1 MSPLVHRS
9 RPIIRRAGLGLAVL
23 AAAVM
28 SWAPASAAGAEENVV
43 IRGGKI
49 FTMTRGV
56 IDGGL
61 VLIRDG
67 RIAAVGKNI
76 PIPKGARLIDA
87 AGGAVC
93 PGLIDAFTNLGTT
106 QAGSLGADSD
116 EATSPVTPQLRIIDA
131 LDPENDFI
139 RLARQSGVTAA
150 LVAPGEG
157 NLLSGQ
163 SALLRLAG
171 DGVEEMI
178 VRFPVGVHGSLGE
191 LVKLRYGQKNQMP
204 STRMGE
210 AALLRQTLIEA
221 QSYMEKLHRY
231 EKNLADY
238 QAKAKEEKA
247 TISDKPEPPAK
258 NFKLLALIPLLTGKQ
273 PWIVRANRL
282 DDILTV
288 LRLAEEFHLT
298 VILNHGAAAWKV
310 ADRLA
315 ARNIPVLV
323 GPASADFQLEETREA
338 RPDLA
343 ARLRQAGVKI
353 AFQTGSTRNVTDLLS
368 QAQAAVVAGL
378 PREEALKALTLY
390 PAQIFGVADQLGS
403 LEAGKIADVVIFDGE
418 PLTRP
423 VRVKMVLLAGKTV
436 VPQSEGSK

>member
-9 RPIIRRAGLGLAVL
+9 RLIVRPTGLGLAVL
-23 AAAVM
+23 AAVM
-28 SWAPASAAGAEENVV
+28 GWHLVSAAKAEENVV
-43 IRGGKI
+43 IRGGKV

-76 PIPKGARLIDA
+76 PIPKDARLIDA
-87 AGGAVC
+87 TGGAVC

-131 LDPENDFI
+131 FDPENDFI

-171 DGVEEMI
+171 DRVEEMI

-221 QSYMEKLHRY
+221 QSYLEKLNRY
-231 EKNLADY
+231 EQKLADY
-238 QAKAKEEKA
+238 QAKAKEGKTPA
-247 TISDKPEPPAK
+247 SDRPEPPAK

-282 DDILTV
+282 DDILTA

-298 VILNHGAAAWKV
+298 LILNHGAAAWKV

-323 GPASADFQLEETREA
+323 GPASADFHLDETREA
-338 RPDLA
+338 RADLA
-343 ARLRQAGVKI
+343 ARLWRAGVKI
-353 AFQTGSTRNVTDLLS
+353 AFQTGSTRNVADLLT

-378 PREEALKALTLY
+378 PKEEALKALTLY

-418 PLTRP
+418 PLARP
-423 VRVKMVLLAGKTV
+423 VRVKMVLLAGKIV